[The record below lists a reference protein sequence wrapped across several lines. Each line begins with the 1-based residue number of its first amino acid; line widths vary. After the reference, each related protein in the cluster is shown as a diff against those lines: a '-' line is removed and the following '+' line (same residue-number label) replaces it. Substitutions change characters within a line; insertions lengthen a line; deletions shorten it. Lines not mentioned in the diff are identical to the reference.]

1 MKVTPEIYA
10 WLASLNIIKP
20 YESISKDFIQDFII
34 PEKILSSLFLGKHM
48 DIIIQPLQN
57 EHNKY
62 YRKNVNYTSK
72 LMNLKQL
79 PESHGYISG
88 TVLTSIKY
96 ENWKIIFE
104 VLSHLGLKFS
114 EGDIF
119 LLANNN
125 KDQLIEVITKIYQ
138 LYTKLTY
145 GEDISTT
152 NNNITKS
159 KLSVLNLND
168 LELDKDYNECSTL
181 LELIILSISK
191 NMNLKPR
198 QAIALLSNN
207 RKYLKKICI
216 NGYIFDYQLL
226 KNWLA
231 DLYDNSKL
239 LIRLIKNSEDGLNI
253 FFETIGTVLYSK
265 DLDISLQAG
274 ELLNIVKGKIKMN
287 WRWFYNE
294 GVNAF
299 IFILNKENLY
309 YKKEF
314 LKLFGDLILGQSSYF
329 FDELKKK
336 FYLGEKKLI
345 YDFLS
350 NIINEAV
357 DMEKDFIENLQI
369 FIYEICLSK
378 TKDISYNLSILS
390 NTFINFAPIEEEN
403 ADKIISYFKYYI
415 KSNKGNIYSTGI
427 SQIFYIME
435 NFGIIKNKYAPQLYK
450 IIVQLFLEAFDDKI
464 KREMFLENFEK
475 FFNANQDIPI
485 DIFLEPY
492 LNKLNNC
499 QNYTLCDF
507 LFLLKI
513 VEHPRIEGKDIS
525 DIIQFILYVCLYNLN
540 YARSANLILSLIFEK
555 ELITKNKNDED
566 SFKKYNISQIENQ
579 FVNFISKALDS
590 YLENIYKKDDKSILE
605 TPYEI
610 MTQNL
615 NEVNLRVKNKIIN
628 SVKRYRRLKGR
639 HSNGLLAMMWYY
651 SDHDD
656 IMMEIEEINR
666 PVYEPMEKY
675 LERKKL
681 LKKEKDEKNYTK
693 RVIVYLNKLTQK
705 KLDIIMK
712 KQELLEKNKI
722 REEKIKNRLS
732 EIRNITKL
740 KLRPILLEKNTKLP
754 RNNSQLYRNVA
765 SAQNN
770 ENIIPNK
777 NSGNNINKLSRS
789 HSELNIYEGNNE
801 KDIIKQ
807 YKLLINY
814 EQKNKYSDKKK
825 VNKLIKNILIRK
837 EDTCLYQEL
846 YNRNRKYYLD
856 PDFFTKVIFLPFDLD
871 EEEDRELQAIKGY
884 NIEYKKNLSYYFKIY
899 ANDAREKISKMKL
912 VKLFRDI
919 GFDKERIEYN
929 EINILIRLMFKYNL
943 SEFDFN
949 QFINILIQLAYI
961 IFTRFRPC
969 LSIGEAY
976 GNILKRLVIKQIN
989 EEQVIALQKKYR
1001 DVMQY
1006 ILQLRR
1012 QKEQFNMPEGFKVV
1026 KKTNVKYNFRLATHM
1041 VDYVG
1046 EAKFICYQILEEIIF
1061 DSCKSSLIEPYI
1073 DVSVIETVEIEPEKV
1088 HNWSAGLTMA
1098 YMDLDKNLQF
1108 YGMFAAD
1115 ALEDGIRKMIRKN
1128 YNEEDGDEMRLTKK
1142 IFNLKWA
1149 KKGIKEKKKLRE
1161 KIKIAKENKENE
1173 IQNEKSKYKK
1183 LISDDDYKNVR
1194 REFEKLQKKIEDE
1207 RIKNRELAE
1216 ATEKAELEQLER
1228 KRIANKS
1235 INLECNKR
1243 MKIQLKNI
1251 REKRTGIRKEKEEEE
1266 KREANLLKRRDYIIC
1281 EEDKKNNDFEKNI
1294 NNSIIK
1300 MMQKES
1306 IKTCI
1311 EKYSNHLKVIYDTY
1325 SKMSLNKL
1333 NSKQVLY
1340 IDEFNQFLINFTI
1353 IGIYISL
1360 EQMNWIFKNIS
1371 KASRNK
1377 RNNELYLDFEDF
1389 KLSIIYLTIFS
1400 NLENKSWKLKP
1411 KDIEEINDE
1420 KIEKFLGDLGLKLP
1434 FNKAELENFI
1444 RERKNMSSKNYLSLQ
1459 QTKKRKEEN
1468 SIYNRQLNMNRKEDF
1483 KVPNSIGSI
1492 NNKSKVIKKTELI
1505 KNIKIKKEEIKVNI
1519 NITQKKNNN
1528 KNIIKEEEEE
1538 KEDKAENKE
1547 EIVTQ
1552 VQDEKDNND
1561 NIINDKNNLNNDS
1574 NINND
1579 KNENENNKEE
1589 NNNIQSEIKNN
1600 NEQSDDNKIINNEE
1614 KTEIK
1619 NDKDKKDEDKN
1630 NNIIDKQKENE
1641 ENIINNKNNDN
1652 KIEDK
1657 DKKENVDNLKKDE
1670 KNKEEDKNKKE
1681 EKKKKEE
1688 EEEEEDEE
1696 EEEEEDDDE

>member
-20 YESISKDFIQDFII
+20 YESLSKDLVQDFQI
-34 PEKILSSLFLGKHM
+34 PEKIVSSLFLGKYM
-48 DIIIQPLQN
+48 DKIIQPLQN
-57 EHNKY
+57 EHNKF
-62 YRKNVNYTSK
+62 YRKNKNYTSK
-72 LMNLKQL
+72 LMDLKQL
-79 PESHGYISG
+79 PESHGYISS

-104 VLSHLGLKFS
+104 VLSNLGLKFPES
-114 EGDIF
+114 DIF

-145 GEDISTT
+145 GEDITSI
-152 NNNITKS
+152 NNNNTKS

-168 LELDKDYNECSTL
+168 LELDKDYNECTTL

-239 LIRLIKNSEDGLNI
+239 LIRLIKSSEDGLNI

-274 ELLNIVKGKIKMN
+274 ELLNIVKGKIRMN

-357 DMEKDFIENLQI
+357 DMEKDFIYNLQI
-369 FIYEICLSK
+369 FIFEICLSK

-390 NTFINFAPIEEEN
+390 NTFINLSPIEEEN
-403 ADKIISYFKYYI
+403 ADKIISYFKHYI
-415 KSNKGNIYSTGI
+415 KSDNGNIYATGI
-427 SQIFYIME
+427 SHIFYMME
-435 NFGIIKNKYAPQLYK
+435 NFGKIKDKYAPQLYK
-450 IIVQLFLEAFDDKI
+450 IIVQLFLETFDNRI
-464 KREMFLENFEK
+464 KRELFLENFEK
-475 FFNANQDIPI
+475 FFNENQDIPI

-499 QNYTLCDF
+499 QNYDLCDF

-540 YARSANLILSLIFEK
+540 YARCANLILSLIFEK

-566 SFKKYNISQIENQ
+566 SFKSYNISEIENQ

-590 YLENIYKKDDKSILE
+590 YLENIYKKDDKTILE

-615 NEVNLRVKNKIIN
+615 KEVNIRVKNKIIN
-628 SVKRYRRLKGR
+628 SVKRYRRLKGH

-651 SDHDD
+651 NDHDD

-705 KLDIIMK
+705 KLDISMK
-712 KQELLEKNKI
+712 RQELLEKSKI

-732 EIRNITKL
+732 EIRNISKL
-740 KLRPILLEKNTKLP
+740 KLRPILLEKHPKIM
-754 RNNSQLYRNVA
+754 RNNSQFFSEHRNII

-770 ENIIPNK
+770 QNIIPNK
-777 NSGNNINKLSRS
+777 NINNNINKLSRS
-789 HSELNIYEGNNE
+789 HSELNINESNNE

-807 YKLLINY
+807 YKLLIKY

-825 VNKLIKNILIRK
+825 VLKLIKSILIRK

-846 YNRNRKYYLD
+846 YNRNRKFYLD
-856 PDFFTKVIFLPFDLD
+856 SDVFEKVIFLPFDLD

-884 NIEYKKNLSYYFKIY
+884 NILYKKNLIHYFKIY
-899 ANDAREKISKMKL
+899 SNEAKDKISKMKL
-912 VKLFRDI
+912 IKFLREI

-929 EINILIRLMFKYNL
+929 EINILIRLMFKHNL

-976 GNILKRLVIKQIN
+976 GNMLKRLVIKQIN

-1001 DVMQY
+1001 EVIRY
-1006 ILQLRR
+1006 ILQLRHA
-1012 QKEQFNMPEGFKVV
+1012 KEQFNMPEGFKVV

-1041 VDYVG
+1041 AEYIG
-1046 EAKFICYQILEEIIF
+1046 EPKFICYQILEEIIF

-1073 DVSVIETVEIEPEKV
+1073 DVSTIETVEIEPEKV

-1108 YGMFAAD
+1108 HGMFAAD

-1149 KKGIKEKKKLRE
+1149 RQGIKDKKKLRE
-1161 KIKIAKENKENE
+1161 KIKEEKKRKENE
-1173 IQNEKSKYKK
+1173 GNIEKNKYKK
-1183 LISDDDYKNVR
+1183 LMSDEQYKKVR
-1194 REFEKLQKKIEDE
+1194 EDFEKLQKKIEDE
-1207 RIKNRELAE
+1207 RNKNREMLE
-1216 ATEKAELEQLER
+1216 ITEKAEIEQLER

-1266 KREANLLKRRDYIIC
+1266 KKEANKLKRRDYIIC

-1306 IKTCI
+1306 IKACM
-1311 EKYSNHLKVIYDTY
+1311 EKYSNHLKVIYETY

-1371 KASRNK
+1371 KASQNK

-1389 KLSIIYLTIFS
+1389 KLSIAYLTIFS
-1400 NLENKSWKLKP
+1400 NLETKTWKLKP

-1434 FNKAELENFI
+1434 FNKVELENFI
-1444 RERKNMSSKNYLSLQ
+1444 RERKNMSSKNYLNLQ

-1468 SIYNRQLNMNRKEDF
+1468 SIYNRQLNMNKKEDF
-1483 KVPNSIGSI
+1483 KMPNSIEKI
-1492 NNKSKVIKKTELI
+1492 YNKTKTTKKNELI
-1505 KNIKIKKEEIKVNI
+1505 KNIKIKKEEKKINI
-1519 NITQKKNNN
+1519 NITQKNNNNKIN

-1538 KEDKAENKE
+1538 KENNLEDKE

-1552 VQDEKDNND
+1552 VQDEKDNINND
-1561 NIINDKNNLNNDS
+1561 N
-1574 NINND
+1574 NINN
-1579 KNENENNKEE
+1579 KNENNIEDNI
-1589 NNNIQSEIKNN
+1589 NNNIQSEIKSK
-1600 NEQSDDNKIINNEE
+1600 NEKKDEDNIINNKE

-1619 NDKDKKDEDKN
+1619 NDKGSEEGKN
-1630 NNIIDKQKENE
+1630 NNIIEKQKENE
-1641 ENIINNKNNDN
+1641 ENIINNKNRDN

-1657 DKKENVDNLKKDE
+1657 DKKENIINEKEDE
-1670 KNKEEDKNKKE
+1670 KNKEGDKNKKE
-1681 EKKKKEE
+1681 EKKKEE

-1696 EEEEEDDDE
+1696 EEEEEDDE